1 MNRTVHRRALIRSA
15 GAPRMWEVGD
25 ASLSVR
31 RSDGRGHTDSR
42 PPIQGDIVS
51 LTTTETATTKA
62 SRKGESK

>member
-1 MNRTVHRRALIRSA
+1 MSRTVQRRALMRNAS
-15 GAPRMWEVGD
+15 APRMWEVGD
-25 ASLSVR
+25 ASLSAR
-31 RSDGRGHTDSR
+31 RSDGRGHTDIR